1 MGGADHADSGESWN
15 PFIDPADMTT
25 AQLVWAFVS
34 YGYVLFTSSN
44 MISDGSELLLL
55 IPSAAGLVGSCVL
68 PILGAVPDGMMVLFS
83 GLGPDAQ
90 NQVSVGVGAL
100 AGSTIMLLTATW
112 FMGMLGGR
120 VDMVNGVPQYKPVG
134 DQPKLSEGNW
144 SLLGSGVSVQPLIA
158 ENAMLM
164 IGTSML
170 YLIVQIPAT
179 LAEKDGLKTH
189 EQAEKEGI
197 WALVGAV
204 CCAIAFFVYLY
215 INYQKASKP
224 DGLAENKRIEQV
236 VAAIN
241 NGSASLMTVLSEF
254 WQELDHKTMQETSH
268 QSLLDNISEEKL
280 RRLKRILL
288 PFFGFYDENNDR
300 TIDFHEFCMLLR
312 DIRVNISK
320 EEQAE
325 LFKRA
330 DTDGS
335 GYMNFEEFTDCVARC
350 AFNSFAMGDQV
361 APAAS
366 GRTQTVMADLLDDD
380 EDEEE
385 GEAEDIPEDLADLP
399 PDVQQRKIL
408 QRSFMLM
415 GMGTGLVLIFSDPM
429 VDVLSEIGVR
439 TDVPA
444 FYISFILAP
453 LASNASELVAAYS
466 YAQKRTQK
474 SMTISLSTLEGAACM
489 NNTFCLC
496 IFFVLVYWRGLA
508 WQFTAETI
516 CIVVIQLIMGCIAL
530 SSKTMPFGLGIFV
543 CMLYPLSLGGVYF
556 LENVMGL
563 D

>member
-1 MGGADHADSGESWN
+1 MGGADAEESWN

-55 IPSAAGLVGSCVL
+55 IPSMAGLVGSCVL

-83 GLGPDAQ
+83 GIGPDAQ

-120 VDMVNGVPQYKPVG
+120 VDMVNGVPQYKTQDG
-134 DQPKLSEGNW
+134 QPKLSEGNW
-144 SLLGSGVSVQPLIA
+144 SLFGSGVSVQPLIA
-158 ENAMLM
+158 ENAVLM
-164 IGTSML
+164 ISTSML
-170 YLIVQIPAT
+170 YLIVQVPAT
-179 LAEKDGLKTH
+179 LAESHGYHMK
-189 EQAEKEGI
+189 EQAEKESI

-204 CCAIAFFVYLY
+204 CCGIAFVIYLY
-215 INYQKASKP
+215 INYQKANKP

-236 VAAIN
+236 VQAIN
-241 NGSASLMTVLSEF
+241 SGSASLMAVLSEF
-254 WQELDHKTMQETSH
+254 WQELDHKAMEETSH
-268 QSLLDNISEEKL
+268 QSLLDNISPDQL

-288 PFFGFYDENNDR
+288 PFFAFYDENNDR

-335 GYMNFEEFTDCVARC
+335 GYMNFDEFTDCVARC
-350 AFNSFAMGDQV
+350 AFNSFSMGDQV
-361 APAAS
+361 APTAVRS
-366 GRTQTVMADLLDDD
+366 QTLMADFLEGEEDD
-380 EDEEE
+380 EDE

-408 QRSFMLM
+408 QRSFTLM
-415 GMGTGLVLIFSDPM
+415 GLGTGLVLVFSDPM

-444 FYISFILAP
+444 FYISFVLAP

-474 SMTISLSTLEGAACM
+474 AMTISLSTLEGAACM

-496 IFFVLVYWRGLA
+496 IFFILVYWRKLA

-530 SSKTMPFGLGIFV
+530 SSKTMPFGLGIFIL
-543 CMLYPLSLGGVYF
+543 MLYPLSLGGVYF